1 MKIWK
6 NSIGSFSIE
15 ALFVLPALLM
25 LFFFIIEM
33 GFVMYNWAV
42 VNHAASAA
50 AVEAA
55 MTGRFSADI
64 RQTAADQI
72 ANWTSDGKTMN
83 INSLGTSLPESV
95 QADTIYIYGTD
106 ANTDV
111 QRGNII
117 DVGVVYPF
125 KFKTF
130 VFDALGRW
138 ATGENQIVLKA
149 NMKAASEVFFE
160 HED

>member
-1 MKIWK
+1 L
-6 NSIGSFSIE
+6 SIRKDCRGSVSIE
-15 ALFVLPALLM
+15 ALFVLPVLLM

-64 RQTAADQI
+64 RQATADHI
-72 ANWTSDGKTMN
+72 RNWTTDGDSMSLN
-83 INSLGTSLPESV
+83 ALGTAPPGSV
-95 QADTIYIYGTD
+95 NPNTIYVYGTD

-111 QRGNII
+111 QRGGVI
-117 DVGVVYPF
+117 DVGVAYPF
-125 KFKTF
+125 RFRTF
-130 VFDALGRW
+130 FFDTLGRW
-138 ATGENQIVLKA
+138 VTGENQVVLRV

-160 HED
+160 Q

>member
-6 NSIGSFSIE
+6 NNHGSFSIE

-55 MTGRFSADI
+55 MMGRFSADI
-64 RQTAADQI
+64 RQSTAEHIRD
-72 ANWTSDGKTMN
+72 WTTDGKTMN
-83 INSLGTSLPESV
+83 IDSLGVLPP
-95 QADTIYIYGTD
+95 ANFNPNTIYIYGT
-106 ANTDV
+106 NVGTDI

-117 DVGVVYPF
+117 DVGVAYPF

-130 VFDALGRW
+130 AFDALGRW
-138 ATGENQIVLKA
+138 TTGESQVVLKA

-160 HED
+160 L

>member
-1 MKIWK
+1 LSMRKDCR
-6 NSIGSFSIE
+6 GSVSIE
-15 ALFVLPALLM
+15 ALFVLPVLLM

-55 MTGRFSADI
+55 MSGRFSADI
-64 RQTAADQI
+64 RQAAAEHIRD
-72 ANWTSDGKTMN
+72 WTTDGKDMSMN
-83 INSLGTSLPESV
+83 ALGTAPPGSV
-95 QADTIYIYGTD
+95 GPNTIYVYGTD

-111 QRGNII
+111 QRGNMIE
-117 DVGVVYPF
+117 VGVMYPF
-125 KFKTF
+125 RFRTF
-130 VFDALGRW
+130 FFDTLGQW
-138 ATGENQIVLKA
+138 VTEENQVVLKV

-160 HED
+160 

>member
-1 MKIWK
+1 MRKDCR
-6 NSIGSFSIE
+6 GSVSIE
-15 ALFVLPALLM
+15 ALFVLPLLLM

-55 MTGRFSADI
+55 MTGRFSTDI
-64 RQTAADQI
+64 RQAAAEHIRD
-72 ANWTSDGKTMN
+72 WTTDGKSM
-83 INSLGTSLPESV
+83 SLNDLCTLPPGNV
-95 QADTIYIYGTD
+95 GPNTIYVYGTD

-111 QRGNII
+111 QRGGII
-117 DVGVVYPF
+117 DVGIAYPF
-125 KFKTF
+125 KFRSF
-130 VFDALGRW
+130 IFDALGRW
-138 ATGENQIVLKA
+138 ATGDNQVVLKV

-160 HED
+160 Q